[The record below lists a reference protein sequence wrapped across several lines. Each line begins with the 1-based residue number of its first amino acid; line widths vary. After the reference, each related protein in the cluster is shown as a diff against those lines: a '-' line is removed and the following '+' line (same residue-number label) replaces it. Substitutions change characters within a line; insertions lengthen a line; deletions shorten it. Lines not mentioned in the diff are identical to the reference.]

1 MKKYMYRRLVFV
13 FLLSLFLTTPT
24 LAETRYVSDQLET
37 TFRRGPTLS
46 HAILKMLKSG
56 VAVDVLE
63 VDKESGHS
71 RVKISGGQEGW
82 ILTRYLTAEP
92 PARTQLEGLLK
103 SMNQIE
109 NINVPVA
116 EQLKTI
122 KTEHE
127 NAKRLITQLESEN
140 KKLTEKLSS
149 LKATAANVLEI
160 EAENKQFREKLTDTQ
175 EQLNTLINESSEM
188 EARKNRDWFI
198 TGASVLFGGL
208 LLGLI
213 LPRFARRKTSRFSD
227 F

>member
-1 MKKYMYRRLVFV
+1 
-13 FLLSLFLTTPT
+13 
-24 LAETRYVSDQLET
+24 
-37 TFRRGPTLS
+37 
-46 HAILKMLKSG
+46 MLKSG

-92 PARTQLEGLLK
+92 PARTQLESLLK

-213 LPRFARRKTSRFSD
+213 LPKFARRKTSRYSD

>member
-1 MKKYMYRRLVFV
+1 MKKYMHRSLALL
-13 FLLSLFLTTPT
+13 FLFGIFLTTST
-24 LAETRYVSDQLET
+24 FAETRYVSDQLET

-63 VDKESGHS
+63 NDKESGHS
-71 RVKISGGQEGW
+71 RVKLSGGQEGW
-82 ILTRYLTAEP
+82 ILTRYLTSEP
-92 PARTQLEGLLK
+92 PARTQLESLMK
-103 SMNQIE
+103 SMNQSDNAHI
-109 NINVPVA
+109 PVA

-122 KTEHE
+122 RTEHE

-160 EAENKQFREKLTDTQ
+160 EAENKQFRDKLTDT
-175 EQLNTLINESSEM
+175 EERLNTLVEESSEM

-198 TGASVLFGGL
+198 TGALVLFGGL
-208 LLGLI
+208 VMGLI
-213 LPRFARRKTSRFSD
+213 LPKFARRRTSRFSD

>member
-92 PARTQLEGLLK
+92 PARTQLESLLK

-116 EQLKTI
+116 E
-122 KTEHE
+122 
-127 NAKRLITQLESEN
+127 QLESEN

-213 LPRFARRKTSRFSD
+213 LPKFARRKTSRYSD